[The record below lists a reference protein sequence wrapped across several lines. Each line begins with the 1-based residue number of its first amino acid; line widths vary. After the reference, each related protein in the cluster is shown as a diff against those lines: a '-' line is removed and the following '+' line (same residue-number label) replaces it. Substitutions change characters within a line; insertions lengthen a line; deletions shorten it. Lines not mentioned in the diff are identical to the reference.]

1 MLSRRNI
8 RIKILQALYMMGRD
22 KSVDSE
28 GALTFYRERLD
39 ESRDLYLFN
48 LFNLIR
54 TTEYAIEDTERK
66 HTKYLPS
73 EEDKKFSAKLYENS
87 SIQALLRE
95 QDLQETFLKKDMES
109 LVEEDNLRKYYK
121 GFAKTDAYR
130 AYILNDN
137 GDAGDRKILLELYKY
152 LNKEDL
158 YTETM
163 DDHFATWEDDKS
175 LIVGAMKKTIKSL
188 PETPELYRTF
198 RPDYEASVEFGEN
211 LLSIVANDGESFEKL
226 IEPALENWDLDRVAN
241 IDMIFLKMALCEF
254 LHFPTIPTKV
264 TLNEYVELAKLYST
278 DKSKEFVNGILD
290 KLLSDLKEKKMIEKT
305 GRGLDD

>member
-8 RIKILQALYMMGRD
+8 RIKVLQALYMMGRD
-22 KSVDSE
+22 PMVDDE
-28 GALTFYRERLD
+28 AALEFYRERL
-39 ESRDLYLFN
+39 ENSRDLYLFN
-48 LFNLIR
+48 LFNLIK
-54 TTEYAIEDTERK
+54 TTEFAVEDTERK
-66 HTKYLPS
+66 HSKYLPS
-73 EEDKKFSAKLYENS
+73 EEDKKFSAKLYENRS
-87 SIQALLRE
+87 VQALLAE
-95 QDLQETFLKKDMES
+95 EDLEAIFLKKDLKR

-130 AYILNDN
+130 TYVLSEE
-137 GDAGDRKILLELYKY
+137 GDTYDRKILLELYKY

-188 PETPELYRTF
+188 PDTPELYRTF
-198 RPDYEASVEFGEN
+198 RPDYEAAVEFGEN
-211 LLSIVANDGESFEKL
+211 LLAIVAGEGDEFEKL

-254 LHFPTIPTKV
+254 LKFPTIPTKV

-290 KLLSDLKEKKMIEKT
+290 KLLNDLNEKKMIEKT
-305 GRGLDD
+305 GRGLAE

>member
-22 KSVDSE
+22 LTVDSE
-28 GALTFYRERLD
+28 GALDFYRERLED
-39 ESRDLYLFN
+39 SRDLYLFN

-54 TTEYAIEDTERK
+54 TTEFAVEHTERK
-66 HTKYLPS
+66 SAKYLPS
-73 EEDKKFSAKLYENS
+73 EEDKKFSAKLFENA
-87 SIQALLRE
+87 SIQALVRE
-95 QDLQETFLKKDMES
+95 QDLQETFVKKDLVS

-121 GFAKTDAYR
+121 GFAKTDEYR
-130 AYILNDN
+130 KYILNDK

-163 DDHFATWEDDKS
+163 DDHFPTWEDDKS

-188 PETPELYRTF
+188 PDTPEIYRTF

-211 LLSIVANDGESFEKL
+211 LLSIVATEGETFEEL
-226 IEPALENWDLDRVAN
+226 IEPALENWDMDRVAN

-290 KLLSDLKEKKMIEKT
+290 KLLTDLQEKKRIQKT
-305 GRGLDD
+305 GRGLDE